1 MMMVTMNPMIDDG
14 TVFWLL
20 GTGGNACFL
29 FGFAFLRC
37 FHSHPV
43 SDPSERV
50 CHSFAI
56 ADQKTQTQTLSMCS
70 PTKSANAILFLQLSF
85 PLGQEVPGNQLD
97 LFLPFFFSLHTR
109 SFFFSEFNDTRIM
122 SQNGRR
128 KSYEQQADYEVKSFS
143 DSAAT
148 TSSDYGRPPR
158 YDKTA
163 NDNKV

>member
-1 MMMVTMNPMIDDG
+1 MRVSSFCA
-14 TVFWLL
+14 VFI
-20 GTGGNACFL
+20 
-29 FGFAFLRC
+29 R
-37 FHSHPV
+37 
-43 SDPSERV
+43 
-50 CHSFAI
+50 
-56 ADQKTQTQTLSMCS
+56 TLS
-70 PTKSANAILFLQLSF
+70 AILLKGYVMLTKKHKHRPFRCVPQQQNQQTPFFLQLSF